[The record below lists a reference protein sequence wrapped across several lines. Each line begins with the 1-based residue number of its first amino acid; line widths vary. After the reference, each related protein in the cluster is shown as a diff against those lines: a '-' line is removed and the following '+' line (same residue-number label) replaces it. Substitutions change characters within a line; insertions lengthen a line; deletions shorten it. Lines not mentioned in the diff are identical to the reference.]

1 MGVLSHLLPAFVA
14 LSHAFVYDCMFL
26 PVKYLLLAL
35 PDLPVRAPLICTC
48 MSKAYPLSPSLPL
61 SSPLSSLPSNV
72 CPPRFG
78 REKPAVPRCPDNFP
92 RPRSPT

>member
-1 MGVLSHLLPAFVA
+1 MAVLSHLLPAFVA

-35 PDLPVRAPLICTC
+35 PDLPVSAPLICAC
-48 MSKAYPLSPSLPL
+48 MSKAYPLSSL
-61 SSPLSSLPSNV
+61 SPLSSLPSM
-72 CPPRFG
+72 CASPRFG
-78 REKPAVPRCPDNFP
+78 REKPAVPRCPVNFP